1 MYYLARKILN
11 RILNLDHFSDRIKN
25 LEKKVESLEAL
36 ADEND
41 SLWQYIED
49 QREMQ
54 NVFVGSEEE
63 FQEEFTDMMVRSM
76 KPRGDA

>member
-63 FQEEFTDMMVRSM
+63 FQEEFTDMMVRNM

>member
-11 RILNLDHFSDRIKN
+11 RILNLDHFSDRIRN

-63 FQEEFTDMMVRSM
+63 FQEEFTDMIVRNM

>member
-63 FQEEFTDMMVRSM
+63 FQEEFTDMMVRGM

>member
-63 FQEEFTDMMVRSM
+63 FQEEFTDMIVRNM

>member
-63 FQEEFTDMMVRSM
+63 FEEEFTDMMVRNM

>member
-1 MYYLARKILN
+1 MYYLARKILK

-63 FQEEFTDMMVRSM
+63 FQEEFTDMMVRNM

>member
-11 RILNLDHFSDRIKN
+11 RILNLDHFSDRIRN

>member
-25 LEKKVESLEAL
+25 LEKKVEFLEVL

>member
-1 MYYLARKILN
+1 MYYLARKILK

-63 FQEEFTDMMVRSM
+63 FQEEFTDMIVRNM